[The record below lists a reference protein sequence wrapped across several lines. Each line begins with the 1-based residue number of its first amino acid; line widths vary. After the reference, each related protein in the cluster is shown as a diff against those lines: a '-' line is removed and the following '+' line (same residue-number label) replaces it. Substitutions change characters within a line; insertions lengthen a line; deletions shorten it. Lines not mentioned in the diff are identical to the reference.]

1 MRCMVSCYVRLW
13 YDISARVKR
22 QGRGGGRDYGVLAD
36 EVKYAGLLMIVAI
49 AKLGTFLTNPC

>member
-1 MRCMVSCYVRLW
+1 MVSCYVRLW